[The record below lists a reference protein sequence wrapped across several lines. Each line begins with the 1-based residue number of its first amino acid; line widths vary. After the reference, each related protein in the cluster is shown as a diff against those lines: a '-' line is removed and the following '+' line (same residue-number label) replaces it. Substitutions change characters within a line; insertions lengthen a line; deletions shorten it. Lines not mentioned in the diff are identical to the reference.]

1 MEKTFEEKL
10 QELEKINQNL
20 NQGNLPLE
28 KSLQEFEA
36 GIALSK
42 DCQKTLE
49 AAEKR
54 VRMLTEKEGS
64 WEEKDYAETPENK
77 QAHNLVKEKAME
89 AILENQ
95 PGDLQPQNLGNC
107 SLYFL
112 LGKKKEIYN
121 INVQKTKYSS
131 D

>member
-77 QAHNLVKEKAME
+77 QAHNLVKEKA
-89 AILENQ
+89 IL
-95 PGDLQPQNLGNC
+95 
-107 SLYFL
+107 
-112 LGKKKEIYN
+112 
-121 INVQKTKYSS
+121 QKTNNRKI
-131 D
+131 